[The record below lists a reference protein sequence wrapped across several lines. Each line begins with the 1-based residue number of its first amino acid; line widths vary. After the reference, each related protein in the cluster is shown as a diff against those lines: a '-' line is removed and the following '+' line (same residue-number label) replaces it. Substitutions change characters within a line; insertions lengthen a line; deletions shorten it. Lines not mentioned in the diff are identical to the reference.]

1 VSSQTTTESFKF
13 FKLLLL
19 YYILFRVSLKIRLL
33 RDYLVHKATH
43 MIKTKK
49 IALFALDKYGVIDY
63 EILKNLLYTTKA
75 GRVPKFL

>member
-1 VSSQTTTESFKF
+1 
-13 FKLLLL
+13 
-19 YYILFRVSLKIRLL
+19 
-33 RDYLVHKATH
+33 